1 MKKLLYIF
9 LFPVLLFAQTDL
21 PVTRVR
27 VDTIKALKT
36 TYGTLDS
43 IHIKSRVH
51 AYRPVRFDSTVNALQ
66 DVNVSGDVSITGD
79 SLNAQSALA
88 RILSL
93 QVNTV
98 DNSYPLELY
107 NATNDATAGLRI
119 RAGTTA
125 SNVALEVGSFNDPK
139 FTILAN
145 GAMSGVSLDL
155 TTAMDT
161 ADVNSVSNVVSTSSL
176 ITVATAGKTKF
187 LTPDSLD
194 RYVSFATA
202 NDRILDSLYADSL
215 YFGVSIK
222 RFGAKGDGSSDD
234 REAIQNTLDYA
245 SSHGIAKVLFP
256 GGKYIIDSM
265 LVPPS
270 NVHWQGAGSDSTM
283 IQISTTFD
291 TNDVRGHMMIVKD
304 GGSNVNVSFD
314 GITFDGNKSYYSAP
328 PNRDYNLILLQDWDG
343 ISVTNCVFQ
352 NCASGVA
359 LAVGRSINI
368 FIHGNKFIN
377 NGTAGHPQTG
387 DAIYVGQNKKLKVV
401 NNYIKDC
408 TDYGIALDGGT
419 DGLTGDAL
427 IFGNTIDMSA
437 GQHPIGWSSVYNVS
451 DYNISNNFIKT
462 YTYSGIFMNAGG
474 GLHKNIIIK
483 NNIIKLM
490 DNASLASAGIYFLP
504 KDTATCENV
513 AIEGNLI
520 LLDSLSSSDNVF
532 GILCN
537 TQNTAVMR
545 DFNISGNRIYSAP
558 RNGIV
563 SSPTG
568 DRISI
573 TGNVVIGAGRS
584 NASNE
589 DGAGIYIYS
598 ADTLVS
604 VNLLSNLI
612 QGKDSTMTYGIY
624 LNALSMSH
632 SWIIGNV
639 VSDMKTGFNAIA
651 KTTMSDVD
659 FFRHTVSNFSNDSLM
674 GFRLLFTLDSLQVDG
689 RFTTTGMTT
698 TAGLTSSATAAIT
711 GTANLGLKL

>member
-202 NDRILDSLYADSL
+202 NDRILDSLYADSF

-245 SSHGIAKVLFP
+245 SSHGIAKVLFT

-343 ISVTNCVFQ
+343 VTVTNCVFQ

-359 LAVGRSINI
+359 LAVARSTNI
-368 FIHGNKFIN
+368 SIHRSKFIN

-387 DAIYVGQNKKLKVV
+387 DAIYAGQNKKLKITDCF
-401 NNYIKDC
+401 IKDC

-427 IFGNTIDMSA
+427 ISGNTIDISA
-437 GQHPIGWSSVYNVS
+437 GQIPIGWSSVYNTS
-451 DYNISNNFIKT
+451 YYIITDNTIKT
-462 YTYSGIFMNAGG
+462 RNYSGIYMNAGG
-474 GLHKNIIIK
+474 GVHRYHRIYDNTIDIL
-483 NNIIKLM
+483 NNSGF
-490 DNASLASAGIYFLP
+490 AAAAIYILP
-504 KDTATCENV
+504 KDTASIEKIDIYNNTMVMDSV
-513 AIEGNLI
+513 AA
-520 LLDSLSSSDNVF
+520 DSTVF
-532 GILCN
+532 GILCETQGSAIITDANIN
-537 TQNTAVMR
+537 TNK
-545 DFNISGNRIYSAP
+545 IYSAP

-563 SSPTG
+563 VSG
-568 DRISI
+568 DINRTNI
-573 TGNVVIGAGRS
+573 TENIITNCGKTD
-584 NASNE
+584 ASNE
-589 DGAGIYIYS
+589 DGAAIYI
-598 ADTLVS
+598 S
-604 VNLLSNLI
+604 VTDSLTFSNVI
-612 QGKDSTMTYGIY
+612 KNIIHSGDSTITYGIY
-624 LNALSMSH
+624 INAAGLNG
-632 SWIIGNV
+632 SWIFGNV
-639 VSDMKTGFNAIA
+639 ISGMKTGFAAIA
-651 KTTMSDVD
+651 KATMSDAE
-659 FFRHTVSNFSNDSLM
+659 FLKHAMLNFSNDSLM
-674 GFRLLFTLDSLQVDG
+674 GFRLLFLLDSL
-689 RFTTTGMTT
+689 RSEEH
-698 TAGLTSSATAAIT
+698 TSE
-711 GTANLGLKL
+711 